1 MADNRNIEWTD
12 ALRVRFIDAELTPS
26 DSLWQRLVEDAA
38 VAVCPGKTSRRIPV
52 AWLSLAAIACGIA
65 TLFLLRPSILPERGT
80 MNDIV
85 EETGVPEIAEAT
97 PVLDE
102 EPVLQIQPESVFSS
116 PLLAEAFVAD
126 GKTELEPQKEVMQVT
141 EINETHTL
149 PDTSVDS
156 LCETVDSIET
166 DELDDVRLYDF
177 VFDSIHDRKKTVR
190 LAVTSSGFPIGIGAF
205 GYSSHLD
212 SGPNPVR
219 GNIPSFIGLP
229 IHHRPYKLELNI
241 TYPLEERFYVES
253 GLSLTILSSEY
264 PDEQVTQNVLFAG
277 IPLRMG
283 YHLNTGSRMR
293 VGATAGVMAE
303 KCLFGVADGTR
314 FTLDGI
320 QVSAMAGVSL
330 EYRLGDHIGIFI
342 RPEWSYYFTDTK
354 VPTFRT
360 EHPSSFNV
368 SVGINKSIFF
378 K

>member
-1 MADNRNIEWTD
+1 MADNRQNEWVD
-12 ALRVRFIDAELTPS
+12 ALRVRFIDAEQPPS
-26 DSLWQRLVEDAA
+26 DSLWQRLAEDSA
-38 VAVCPGKTSRRIPV
+38 VIVRTGRTGRRIPA
-52 AWLSLAAIACGIA
+52 AWLSLVTVTCGIA
-65 TLFLLRPSILPERGT
+65 TLFLVSPSILPERGT
-80 MNDIV
+80 LKCIV
-85 EETGVPEIAEAT
+85 EEAELPEISETT

-102 EPVLQIQPESVFSS
+102 EPLLQHQPEPVFSS
-116 PLLAEAFVAD
+116 PLLAEDFVAG
-126 GKTELEPQKEVMQVT
+126 GKTEKEQQKEVMQVA
-141 EINETHTL
+141 H
-149 PDTSVDS
+149 TSVDS
-156 LCETVDSIET
+156 IHKTVSSAETNEF
-166 DELDDVRLYDF
+166 DDVRLDDF
-177 VFDSIHDRKKTVR
+177 VFDSIHDRRKTVR

-212 SGPNPVR
+212 SGLNPVR

-253 GLSLTILSSEY
+253 GLSLSILSSEY

-283 YHLNTGSRMR
+283 YYLNSGSRLR
-293 VGATAGVMAE
+293 VGVTAGVMAE
-303 KCLFGVADGTR
+303 KCLFGVAAGTR

-320 QVSAMAGVSL
+320 QASAMVGVSL
-330 EYRLGDHIGIFI
+330 GYRLGEGWDIFI
-342 RPEWSYYFTDTK
+342 RPEWSYYFIDTK

-360 EHPSSFNV
+360 EHPSSINV